1 MKLWNKNDK
10 LDNKIET
17 FTVGND
23 RIFDMYI
30 AKYDVKASI
39 AHAKMLSK
47 IGVINND
54 EESLLVKELKTILSL
69 IEKSEFKIEEKF
81 EDIHSKI
88 EFYLTDKLGDLG
100 KKIHTGRSRND
111 QVLVALQLYFKD
123 EILIIKNK
131 IKELFDTLIILSK
144 KNSKHLLPGYTH
156 LQSAM
161 PSSFGLW
168 FSSYAENMIDDVL
181 YFNTAFQINDQNPL
195 GSAAGYGSSFNID
208 RKMTTKEL
216 GFSDLKYN
224 VVAAQMNRGR
234 IEKSLSIAIS
244 SIASTLSTF
253 CSDICLYM
261 TQELNFISFPDELTT
276 GSSIMPHKKNPDVFE
291 LVRAKCNSLKS
302 LPNEFLIMSNNLTSG
317 YHRDLQL
324 YKEKIIQA
332 INEIVN
338 CLEIFNYSI
347 KKIKVRRDILKDK
360 KYEYIF
366 SVENLN
372 ELVKSGKSFRD
383 SYNQVSNEIK
393 NESFLPKKDIKHEII
408 GGINNLCLD
417 EIELKMNKIFD
428 L

>member
-47 IGVINND
+47 IGVINNE
-54 EESLLVKELKTILSL
+54 EESLLVKELKTILLL

-234 IEKSLSIAIS
+234 IEKSLAIAIS

-324 YKEKIIQA
+324 YKEKVIQA
-332 INEIVN
+332 TNEIVN

-347 KKIKVRRDILKDK
+347 KKISVRKDILEDK
-360 KYEYIF
+360 KYKYIF

-383 SYNQVSNEIK
+383 SYNEVSSQIK
-393 NESFLPKKDIKHEII
+393 NESFVPERNINHELM

-417 EIELKMNKIFD
+417 EIELKMQK
-428 L
+428 LL

>member
-47 IGVINND
+47 IGVINNE

-234 IEKSLSIAIS
+234 IEKSLAIAIS

-393 NESFLPKKDIKHEII
+393 NDSFVSKKDIKHDLI

>member
-47 IGVINND
+47 IGVINNE

-208 RKMTTKEL
+208 RKMTTKDL

-224 VVAAQMNRGR
+224 VVAAQMNRGK
-234 IEKSLSIAIS
+234 IEKSIAIAIS

-324 YKEKIIQA
+324 YKGKIIQA

-347 KKIKVRRDILKDK
+347 KKIKVRKDILKDK

-393 NESFLPKKDIKHEII
+393 NESFVPKKDIKHEII

>member
-47 IGVINND
+47 IGVINNE

-234 IEKSLSIAIS
+234 IEKSLAIAIS

-261 TQELNFISFPDELTT
+261 TQELNFVSFPDELTT

-393 NESFLPKKDIKHEII
+393 NESFVPKKDIKHEII

>member
-47 IGVINND
+47 IGVINNE

-234 IEKSLSIAIS
+234 IEKSLAIAIS

-393 NESFLPKKDIKHEII
+393 NESFVPKKDIKHEII

>member
-1 MKLWNKNDK
+1 MKVWNKNDK

-47 IGVINND
+47 IGVINNE

-208 RKMTTKEL
+208 RKMTTKDL

-224 VVAAQMNRGR
+224 VVAAQMNRGK
-234 IEKSLSIAIS
+234 IEKSIAIAIS

-261 TQELNFISFPDELTT
+261 TQELNFVSFPDELTT

-324 YKEKIIQA
+324 YKGKIIQA

-393 NESFLPKKDIKHEII
+393 NESFVPKKDIKHEII

>member
-17 FTVGND
+17 FTVGDD
-23 RIFDMYI
+23 RIYDMYI

-47 IGVINND
+47 IGVINNE

-224 VVAAQMNRGR
+224 VVAAQMNRGK
-234 IEKSLSIAIS
+234 IEKSIAIAIS

-347 KKIKVRRDILKDK
+347 KKISVRKDILEDK
-360 KYEYIF
+360 KYKYIF

-372 ELVKSGKSFRD
+372 KLVKSGKSFRD
-383 SYNQVSNEIK
+383 SYNQVSNQIK
-393 NESFLPKKDIKHEII
+393 NESFVPERNIKHELV

-417 EIELKMNKIFD
+417 EIELKMQK
-428 L
+428 LL

>member
-1 MKLWNKNDK
+1 MKLWNKNDE

-17 FTVGND
+17 FTVGDD
-23 RIFDMYI
+23 RIYDMYI

-47 IGVINND
+47 IGVINNE

-234 IEKSLSIAIS
+234 IEKSLAIAIS

-291 LVRAKCNSLKS
+291 LVRVKCNSLKS

-324 YKEKIIQA
+324 YKGKIIQA

-393 NESFLPKKDIKHEII
+393 NESFVPKKDIKHEII

>member
-47 IGVINND
+47 IGVINNE

-234 IEKSLSIAIS
+234 IEKSLAIAIS

-324 YKEKIIQA
+324 YKGKIIQA

-393 NESFLPKKDIKHEII
+393 NESFVPKKDIKHDII

>member
-17 FTVGND
+17 FTVGDD
-23 RIFDMYI
+23 RIYDMYI

-47 IGVINND
+47 IGVINNE
-54 EESLLVKELKTILSL
+54 EESLLVKELKTILLL
-69 IEKSEFKIEEKF
+69 IEKGEFKIEEKF

-234 IEKSLSIAIS
+234 IEKSLAIAIS

-261 TQELNFISFPDELTT
+261 TQELNFISFPNELTT

-347 KKIKVRRDILKDK
+347 KKISVRKDILEDK
-360 KYEYIF
+360 KYKYIF

-372 ELVKSGKSFRD
+372 KLVKSGKSFRD
-383 SYNQVSNEIK
+383 SYNQVSNQIK
-393 NESFLPKKDIKHEII
+393 NESFVPERNIKHELV

-417 EIELKMNKIFD
+417 EIELKMQK
-428 L
+428 LL

>member
-47 IGVINND
+47 IGVINNE

-88 EFYLTDKLGDLG
+88 EFYLTDKLGGLG

-234 IEKSLSIAIS
+234 IEKSLAIAIS

-393 NESFLPKKDIKHEII
+393 NESFVPKKDIKHEII

>member
-17 FTVGND
+17 FTVGDD
-23 RIFDMYI
+23 RIYDMYI

-47 IGVINND
+47 IGVINNE

-224 VVAAQMNRGR
+224 VVAAQMNRAR
-234 IEKSLSIAIS
+234 IEKSLAIAIS

-347 KKIKVRRDILKDK
+347 KKISVRKDILEDK
-360 KYEYIF
+360 KYKYIF

-372 ELVKSGKSFRD
+372 KLVKSGKSFRD
-383 SYNQVSNEIK
+383 SYNQVSNQIK
-393 NESFLPKKDIKHEII
+393 NESFVPERNIKHELI

-417 EIELKMNKIFD
+417 EIELKMKK
-428 L
+428 LL

>member
-47 IGVINND
+47 IGVINNE

-88 EFYLTDKLGDLG
+88 EFYLTDKLGGLG

-131 IKELFDTLIILSK
+131 IKELFDTLLFLSK
-144 KNSKHLLPGYTH
+144 ENSKNLLPGYTH

-208 RKMTTKEL
+208 RKMTTTDL

-224 VVAAQMNRGR
+224 VVAAQMNRGK
-234 IEKSLSIAIS
+234 IEKSIAIAIS

-261 TQELNFISFPDELTT
+261 TQELNFVSFPDELTT

-324 YKEKIIQA
+324 YKGKIIQA

-393 NESFLPKKDIKHEII
+393 NDSFVPKKDIQHEII

>member
-47 IGVINND
+47 IGVINNE

-234 IEKSLSIAIS
+234 IEKSLAIAIS

-291 LVRAKCNSLKS
+291 LLRAKCNSLKS

-324 YKEKIIQA
+324 YKGKIIQA

-393 NESFLPKKDIKHEII
+393 NDSFVPKKDIKHEII

>member
-47 IGVINND
+47 IGVINNE

-208 RKMTTKEL
+208 RKMTTNDL

-224 VVAAQMNRGR
+224 VVAAQMNRGK
-234 IEKSLSIAIS
+234 IEKSIAIAIS

-393 NESFLPKKDIKHEII
+393 NESFVPKKDIKHEII

>member
-47 IGVINND
+47 IGVINNE

-88 EFYLTDKLGDLG
+88 EFYLTEKLGDLG

-224 VVAAQMNRGR
+224 VVAAQMNRGK
-234 IEKSLSIAIS
+234 IEKSIAIAIS

-261 TQELNFISFPDELTT
+261 TQELNFVSFPDELTT

-324 YKEKIIQA
+324 YKGKIIQA

-393 NESFLPKKDIKHEII
+393 NDSFVPKKDIKHDLI

>member
-1 MKLWNKNDK
+1 MKLWNKNDE

-17 FTVGND
+17 FTVGDD
-23 RIFDMYI
+23 RIYDMYI

-47 IGVINND
+47 IGVINNE

-88 EFYLTDKLGDLG
+88 EFYLTDKLGGLG

-208 RKMTTKEL
+208 RKMTTNDL

-224 VVAAQMNRGR
+224 VVAAQMNRGK
-234 IEKSLSIAIS
+234 IEKSVAIAIS

-253 CSDICLYM
+253 CSDICIYM
-261 TQELNFISFPDELTT
+261 TQELNFVSFPDELTT

-324 YKEKIIQA
+324 YKGKIIQA

-393 NESFLPKKDIKHEII
+393 NESFVPKKDIKHEII

>member
-1 MKLWNKNDK
+1 M
-10 LDNKIET
+10 IE
-17 FTVGND
+17 FS
-23 RIFDMYI
+23 MYI

-224 VVAAQMNRGR
+224 VVAAQMNRGK
-234 IEKSLSIAIS
+234 IEKSIAIAIS

-261 TQELNFISFPDELTT
+261 TQELNFVSFPDELTT

-383 SYNQVSNEIK
+383 SYNQVSNEIT
-393 NESFLPKKDIKHEII
+393 NESFVPKKDIKHEII

>member
-47 IGVINND
+47 IGVINNE

-234 IEKSLSIAIS
+234 IEKSLAIAIS

-393 NESFLPKKDIKHEII
+393 NDSFVPKKDIKHEII

>member
-1 MKLWNKNDK
+1 MKLWNKNDE

-47 IGVINND
+47 IGVINNE

-69 IEKSEFKIEEKF
+69 IEKSEFKIEEEF

-234 IEKSLSIAIS
+234 IEKSLAIAIS

-393 NESFLPKKDIKHEII
+393 NESFVPKKDIKHEII

>member
-1 MKLWNKNDK
+1 
-10 LDNKIET
+10 
-17 FTVGND
+17 
-23 RIFDMYI
+23 
-30 AKYDVKASI
+30 
-39 AHAKMLSK
+39 MLSK

-234 IEKSLSIAIS
+234 IEKSLAIAIS

-393 NESFLPKKDIKHEII
+393 NESFVPKKDIKHEII

>member
-47 IGVINND
+47 IGVINNE

-111 QVLVALQLYFKD
+111 QVLVALQLFFKD

-234 IEKSLSIAIS
+234 IEKSLAIAIS

-261 TQELNFISFPDELTT
+261 TQELNFVSFPDELTT

-393 NESFLPKKDIKHEII
+393 NESFVPKKDIKHEII

>member
-234 IEKSLSIAIS
+234 IEKSLAIAIS

-261 TQELNFISFPDELTT
+261 TQELNFVSFPDELTT

-393 NESFLPKKDIKHEII
+393 NESFVPKKDIKHEII

>member
-47 IGVINND
+47 IGVINNE

-69 IEKSEFKIEEKF
+69 IEKNEFKIEEKF

-234 IEKSLSIAIS
+234 IEKSLAIAIS

-393 NESFLPKKDIKHEII
+393 NESFVPKKDIKHEII

>member
-393 NESFLPKKDIKHEII
+393 NESFVPKKDIKHEII

>member
-1 MKLWNKNDK
+1 
-10 LDNKIET
+10 
-17 FTVGND
+17 
-23 RIFDMYI
+23 MYS
-30 AKYDVKASI
+30 SI
-39 AHAKMLSK
+39 NSIYFLTPFLISSTY
-47 IGVINND
+47 INSSAVWD
-54 EESLLVKELKTILSL
+54 LVESPGPNL
-69 IEKSEFKIEEKF
+69 IEL
-81 EDIHSKI
+81 H
-88 EFYLTDKLGDLG
+88 
-100 KKIHTGRSRND
+100 
-111 QVLVALQLYFKD
+111 
-123 EILIIKNK
+123 LI
-131 IKELFDTLIILSK
+131 FAWSDR
-144 KNSKHLLPGYTH
+144 
-156 LQSAM
+156 
-161 PSSFGLW
+161 
-168 FSSYAENMIDDVL
+168 V
-181 YFNTAFQINDQNPL
+181 

-234 IEKSLSIAIS
+234 IEKSLAIAIS

-372 ELVKSGKSFRD
+372 ELVKSGKSF
-383 SYNQVSNEIK
+383 
-393 NESFLPKKDIKHEII
+393 KHLLRTYMLL
-408 GGINNLCLD
+408 G
-417 EIELKMNKIFD
+417 M
-428 L
+428 

>member
-47 IGVINND
+47 IGVINNE

-234 IEKSLSIAIS
+234 IEKSLAIAIS

-261 TQELNFISFPDELTT
+261 TQELNFVSFPDELTT

-324 YKEKIIQA
+324 YKGKIIQA

-393 NESFLPKKDIKHEII
+393 NESFVPKKDIKHEII

>member
-54 EESLLVKELKTILSL
+54 EESLLVKELKAILSL

-224 VVAAQMNRGR
+224 VVAAQMNRGK
-234 IEKSLSIAIS
+234 IEKSLAIAIS

-324 YKEKIIQA
+324 YKGKIIQA

-393 NESFLPKKDIKHEII
+393 NESFVPKKDIKHEII

>member
-47 IGVINND
+47 IGVINNE

-234 IEKSLSIAIS
+234 IEKSLAIAIS

-261 TQELNFISFPDELTT
+261 TQELNFVSFPDELTT

-366 SVENLN
+366 YVENLN

-393 NESFLPKKDIKHEII
+393 NESFVPKKDIKHEII

>member
-47 IGVINND
+47 IGVINNE

-234 IEKSLSIAIS
+234 IEKSLAIAIS

-261 TQELNFISFPDELTT
+261 TQELNFVSFPDELTT

-393 NESFLPKKDIKHEII
+393 NDSFVPKKDIKHDLI

>member
-208 RKMTTKEL
+208 RKMTTKDL

-224 VVAAQMNRGR
+224 VVAAQMNRGK
-234 IEKSLSIAIS
+234 IEKSIAIAIS

-324 YKEKIIQA
+324 YKGKIIQA

-393 NESFLPKKDIKHEII
+393 NESFVPKKDIKHEII

>member
-47 IGVINND
+47 IGVINNE

-234 IEKSLSIAIS
+234 IEKSLAIAIS

-366 SVENLN
+366 SVESLN

-393 NESFLPKKDIKHEII
+393 NESFVPKKDIKHEII

>member
-234 IEKSLSIAIS
+234 IEKSLAIAIS

>member
-47 IGVINND
+47 IGVINNE

-224 VVAAQMNRGR
+224 VVAAQMNRGK
-234 IEKSLSIAIS
+234 IEKSIAIAIS

-393 NESFLPKKDIKHEII
+393 NESFVPKKDIKHEII